1 VEVIG
6 PRHRR
11 RFAASAI
18 VVSLIGAIVA
28 AVLLTRSTSRSAEGS
43 VARSASTSTAFPAP
57 HPAAAA
63 GTYPVYGM
71 TPKQVERFTGKPT
84 KIQGSC
90 WLFRPAAGT
99 QNGKSTRMVG
109 TMSLGEPGS
118 IASQSNGWV
127 KLCFWEGGF
136 SEAYRQ
142 IPIKGELLWRPWSP
156 SGPILDGCADP
167 SACIPP

>member
-1 VEVIG
+1 MG
-6 PRHRR
+6 PRNRR
-11 RFAASAI
+11 RLAAGA
-18 VVSLIGAIVA
+18 VVVAMLGAILA
-28 AVLLTRSTSRSAEGS
+28 AALLTRLSSSPDKSSVTRST
-43 VARSASTSTAFPAP
+43 TTATAYP
-57 HPAAAA
+57 HPHPEAKA
-63 GTYPVYGM
+63 GTYPIYGM

-84 KIQGSC
+84 KIQGGC
-90 WLFRPAAGT
+90 WLFRPTAET
-99 QNGKSTRMVG
+99 RNGKPTRMVG

-118 IASQSNGWV
+118 IASQSDGWV

-142 IPIKGELLWRPWSP
+142 IPINGQLLWRPWSP